1 MKNLLLVAALT
12 LGFSA
17 HAQLFVKPT
26 DTNTASYVFV
36 NDTFIY
42 VENDVEL
49 ESNRSLTATTD
60 NGIPNILLRNN
71 AQILQGQGSISR
83 NNKGTGEISIYQ
95 EGTVNNFDYNVWGSP
110 VGLSRVEG
118 ANGFSEPARGE
129 GNGPFAF
136 KSTNSA
142 AQVLFKPTTVT
153 LSNPAFAI
161 GGFDGNQNAGALNI
175 ASYWIWA
182 FKSGENYGDWVHI
195 TNTATLEPGY
205 GFTMKGVAGTDNT
218 TIATEVS
225 QPENNPGDSQRYD
238 FRGRPNSGDIQ
249 IAVGTDQ
256 QTQVGN
262 PYPSALDLNH
272 FLIKNSRG
280 ESEPNSYA
288 YSYTSPYTG
297 EVINKTIDRKRVTTG
312 TAYFWDSDPLA
323 LSHYLVDYKGGYGT
337 YSPMGVIDGDGIYVN
352 ATFLTYDIT
361 GESTGTADTDGT
373 SLSYDRRFSPV
384 GQGFMVTGATGQD
397 MNGAVPED
405 ITFSNDQRVFVRE
418 GTNSDFRSSQKS
430 NKDNTAIV
438 SAHGVANY
446 YENIN
451 DLKKP
456 SHIKFYA
463 GINDTYSREMSIA
476 FLDAATEGYDTAMD
490 AQTLSEIGTDVGFI
504 IDGKSNYVINAVPK
518 DEYQWIPL
526 SIKASGPTE
535 FKFAVHYTEAFEYN
549 DVFLVDME
557 TETYHSILGEEVL
570 MMLEDGVYDDR
581 FFIRFASSEAP
592 EDEETTEDE
601 ESTEEETAEDTN
613 VENETIDIA
622 VNEQDP
628 FIEESVLESFTI
640 IQNNTNNQLEIYNPN
655 NIVVEDV
662 SLFDLSGK
670 KIFNEVNLGGQS
682 EYTFP
687 TRNLATGIYVVKF
700 TTRDGLTKGRK
711 ISIVN

>member
-1 MKNLLLVAALT
+1 MKNLLLVAALS

-26 DTNTASYVFV
+26 DANTASYVFV

-60 NGIPNILLRNN
+60 NGIPNIVLRNN
-71 AQILQGQGSISR
+71 AQILQGEGTISK

-118 ANGFSEPARGE
+118 GGGFAEPARGE

-136 KSTNSA
+136 KSTNTA
-142 AQVLFKPTTVT
+142 AQVLFKPTSVT

-161 GGFDGNQNAGALNI
+161 GGYDGNQNSGSLNI

-182 FKSGENYGDWVHI
+182 YKSGENYGDWIHI
-195 TNTATLEPGY
+195 SNTQILEPGY
-205 GFTMKGVAGTDNT
+205 GFTMKGIADTDNT
-218 TIATEVS
+218 TISTEVN
-225 QPENNPGDSQRYD
+225 QPENNPGSSQRYD

-249 IAVGTDQ
+249 IAVGPDK

-288 YSYTSPYTG
+288 YSYTSPYSG

-312 TAYFWDSDPLA
+312 VAYFWDSDPLVG
-323 LSHYLVDYKGGYGT
+323 SHYLVDYKGGYGT

-361 GESTGTADTDGT
+361 GESTGPADTDGT

-384 GQGFMVTGATGQD
+384 GQGFMVTGATNQD
-397 MNGAVPED
+397 MNGTVPED
-405 ITFSNDQRVFVRE
+405 ITFSNEQRVFVRE
-418 GTNSDFRSSQKS
+418 GDNSDFRSAQSS
-430 NKDNTAIV
+430 NNDII

-446 YENIN
+446 YENIG
-451 DLKKP
+451 DLRKP

-476 FLDAATEGYDTAMD
+476 FLDEATDGYDTAMD
-490 AQTLSEIGTDVGFI
+490 AQTISEIASDVGFK

-557 TETYHSILGEEVL
+557 TEAYHSILGEEVL
-570 MMLEDGVYDDR
+570 MMLEDGIYDDR
-581 FFIRFASSEAP
+581 FFIRFTTSEAQ
-592 EDEETTEDE
+592 EEEEETTE
-601 ESTEEETAEDTN
+601 EETTDNTDVADQT
-613 VENETIDIA
+613 VDIA

-640 IQNNTNNQLEIYNPN
+640 IQNNINNQLEIYNPN

-662 SLFDLSGK
+662 TLFDLSGK
-670 KIFNEVNLGGQS
+670 KIFNEINLGGQS
-682 EYTFP
+682 EYTFT

>member
-1 MKNLLLVAALT
+1 MKNLLLVAILA
-12 LGFSA
+12 LGFTA
-17 HAQLFVKPT
+17 KAQLFVKPT
-26 DTNTASYVFV
+26 DSNAASYVFV
-36 NDTFIY
+36 NNTFIY

-49 ESNRSLTATTD
+49 ESNQSLTATTD
-60 NGIPNILLRNN
+60 KGIPNILLRNN
-71 AQILQGQGSISR
+71 AQLLQGEGTISK

-118 ANGFSEPARGE
+118 GGGFTEAARAE

-153 LSNPAFAI
+153 LSNPAFPIA
-161 GGFDGNQNAGALNI
+161 GYDSNQNSGSLNI
-175 ASYWIWA
+175 ASYWIWS
-182 FKSGENYGDWVHI
+182 FQSGEGYGDWIHI
-195 TNTATLEPGY
+195 SNTQTLEAGY
-205 GFTMKGVAGTDNT
+205 GFTMKGVTANDAI
-218 TIATEVS
+218 TISTEIG
-225 QPENNPGDSQRYD
+225 QLENNPGSSQRYD

-249 IAVGTDQ
+249 IEVDPEK

-280 ESEPNSYA
+280 TSEPSSYA

-297 EVINKTIDRKRVTTG
+297 EVINKTIDRKRVTNG
-312 TAYFWDSDPLA
+312 IAYFWDSDPLA

-361 GESTGTADTDGT
+361 GESTGTADTDGS

-384 GQGFMVTGATGQD
+384 GQGFMVTGDTMQES
-397 MNGAVPED
+397 ED

-418 GTNSDFRSSQKS
+418 GDNSDFRSAQNS
-430 NKDNTAIV
+430 NSSAA
-438 SAHGVANY
+438 AHGVAHY
-446 YENIN
+446 YEDVNQ
-451 DLKKP
+451 LRKP
-456 SHIKFYA
+456 SHIKLYA
-463 GINDTYSREMSIA
+463 TVNDTYSREMSIA
-476 FLDAATEGYDTAMD
+476 FIDGATPGHDTAMD
-490 AQTLSEIGTDVGFI
+490 AQTISEITTDVGFK
-504 IDGKSNYVINAVPK
+504 IDDKSNYVINAVPK

-570 MMLEDGVYDDR
+570 MMLEDGIYDDR
-581 FFIRFASSEAP
+581 FFIRFTTSASQE
-592 EDEETTEDE
+592 EDETAEEETTE
-601 ESTEEETAEDTN
+601 EETTDNTDVAD
-613 VENETIDIA
+613 ETIDIA

-640 IQNNTNNQLEIYNPN
+640 IQNNINNQLELYNPN

-670 KIFNEVNLGGQS
+670 RIFNEVNLGGQT
-682 EYTFP
+682 EFIFP
-687 TRNLATGIYVVKF
+687 TSNLATGIYVVKF